1 MEVGNKTLEKKK
13 HLFRVEIMVEE
24 AGPAMALASLMQVL
38 SHPRV
43 ADFRILEG
51 MQFGQKIEKI
61 AAESKATAIEIPESR
76 AVPAKPSSG
85 AGGKSAPVPDKLALP
100 RSPDTPSLP
109 PAAEKPVPPATAP
122 SDTRDVLN
130 LERLTELTSSGTL
143 VRIAVVKSKGI
154 RLSIPCRILKFDFDE
169 QLLTVYHVDEKKVY
183 SFSLNEIE
191 DVVI

>member
-1 MEVGNKTLEKKK
+1 MEIGNKTLGKKN
-13 HLFRVEIMVEE
+13 HLFRVEIMVDE
-24 AGPAMALASLMQVL
+24 AGPTMALASLMQVL

-51 MQFGQKIEKI
+51 VQYGQKIEQI
-61 AAESKATAIEIPESR
+61 AAASKTTAIDIPDSR

-85 AGGKSAPVPDKLALP
+85 AVGKSAPVPDQLAL
-100 RSPDTPSLP
+100 SGTPNTSSLP
-109 PAAEKPVPPATAP
+109 PATEKPVPPATAP
-122 SDTRDVLN
+122 SGTRNVLN

-154 RLSIPCRILKFDFDE
+154 RLSIPCRILKFDLEE

-183 SFSLNEIE
+183 TFSLNEIE
-191 DVVI
+191 DVVL